1 MLIILYRVYTDVTFN
16 KRVNEESV
24 DVENV
29 LLLSTKSEVPNCR
42 SLNALQWHILYK

>member
-1 MLIILYRVYTDVTFN
+1 MLIILYRVYTDVTFD

-29 LLLSTKSEVPNCR
+29 LKLSTKSEVPDCR
-42 SLNALQWHILYK
+42 PLSALSVAYII